1 MRSISFF
8 KNGLSA
14 FELKVLACIFM
25 LIDHIGVMLL
35 PQVGALRVIG
45 RLAYPLFAYFIAEG
59 SRYTKNK
66 LKRFLS
72 VFVLGVLCQ
81 IVFVVFAGNGAGN
94 ILLTFSVSI
103 LLIYLLMYTKKMMIK
118 SALIGS
124 VYLVLFVLSLV
135 AAYYCCE
142 LFSLDYG
149 FFGALTPVL
158 VVAFDDMGEWSD
170 KLYRVIDRKSVSF
183 IMLATGLLCIAM
195 FDAMMKSQ
203 IYSLLSLILLALYNG
218 ERGKYSFKYGFY
230 LFYPLHFLGLEAI
243 RFAIEL

>member
-14 FELKVLACIFM
+14 FELKVLACMFM

-81 IVFVVFAGNGAGN
+81 IAFVVFAGNGAGN

-103 LLIYLLMYTKKMMIK
+103 LLIYLLMYTKKMMIN

-183 IMLATGLLCIAM
+183 IMLATGLLCIAI
-195 FDAMMKSQ
+195 FDATMKSQ